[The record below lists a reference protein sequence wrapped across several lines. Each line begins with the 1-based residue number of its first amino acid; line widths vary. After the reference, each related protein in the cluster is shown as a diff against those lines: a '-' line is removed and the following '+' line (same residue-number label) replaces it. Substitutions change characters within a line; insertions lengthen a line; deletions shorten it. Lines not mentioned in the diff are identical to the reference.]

1 LPQIALL
8 IGWGLKEAAMIN
20 GVHVTIGSKDA
31 EADKAFFK
39 NVLKFSD
46 VDVGNGRLIFALPK
60 ADAMLHPSGENDGHE
75 LWLMTDNVE
84 AEISSLKKSGI
95 ACEAPADQG
104 WGIVSRIKL
113 PGGGTLGLYQPKHSR
128 P

>member
-1 LPQIALL
+1 
-8 IGWGLKEAAMIN
+8 MIN
-20 GVHVTIGSKDA
+20 GVHITIGSKDA
-31 EADKAFFK
+31 EADKAFLRD
-39 NVLKFSD
+39 VLKLGN
-46 VDVGNGRLIFALPK
+46 VDVGNGRLIFALPR
-60 ADAMLHPSGENDGHE
+60 ADAMVHPSDENNDHE

-84 AEISSLKKSGI
+84 AEVAALKKAGV
-95 ACEAPADQG
+95 ACDAPADQG

>member
-1 LPQIALL
+1 
-8 IGWGLKEAAMIN
+8 MTN

-39 NVLKFSD
+39 NVLKFSN
-46 VDVGNGRLIFALPK
+46 VDVGNGRLVFALPK
-60 ADAMLHPSGENDGHE
+60 SDAMLHPSDESDGHE

-84 AEISSLKKSGI
+84 AEVASLTKAGF
-95 ACEAPADQG
+95 ACEAPTDQG
-104 WGIVSRIKL
+104 WGIVSRITL
-113 PGGGTLGLYQPKHSR
+113 PSGGTLGLYQPKHSR